1 MVNECT
7 KINSKNVIVSNS
19 RNLRYLFSKI
29 RHKDTSST
37 DFAFYANRVMTIVA
51 EDALSLVT
59 VKGTG
64 LKETIWIWVKSGFRQ
79 LWERLSVFQNNG
91 TFPSRIIFHKF
102 GHLKVIHRGRHTYGA
117 GARASFNRYRRKR
130 PKNGREYFRLGSKS
144 YSSLGRVGKKKKIA
158 CPLLDVFA
166 CGQVSSPRL
175 YRLSFNLYFLVL
187 S

>member
-64 LKETIWIWVKSGFRQ
+64 LKETIWIWVKSGFRH

-102 GHLKVIHRGRHTYGA
+102 GHLKVIHRGRHSGGA
-117 GARASFNRYRRKR
+117 GARASYNRYRRKR
-130 PKNGREYFRLGSKS
+130 PIVDANIFDS
-144 YSSLGRVGKKKKIA
+144 A
-158 CPLLDVFA
+158 
-166 CGQVSSPRL
+166 VSHTRRSDASEKR
-175 YRLSFNLYFLVL
+175 RK
-187 S
+187 